1 MKILILGGTRFL
13 GYHLVTA
20 ALARNHEITLFN
32 RGTHP
37 SPSQNV
43 ETIHGDRNRDRAKLQ
58 GRRWDAVIDTCGFV
72 PRAVT
77 ASAKLLS
84 RSIDRYVFI
93 SSLSAYADLSAA
105 EVDENA
111 PLATLTTEQL
121 DQANAIDS
129 SGQGS
134 GSAYGKMYGG
144 LKALCEQA
152 VEEIL
157 PGRVLTIRPGLIV
170 GPNDYTD
177 RFTYWVVRVARGG
190 EVLAPGRPERFLQF
204 IDVRDLA
211 EWTVRMIERQE
222 SGVYNA
228 NGLAGIVTMGWL
240 LEECKKVSESDATF
254 TWASEDFLLKENVTA
269 WGAMP
274 LWLPEE
280 AAPHLKGFMFMS
292 IDKAVNAGLSFRPL
306 DDTIRDTLSWY
317 KRERSDKELEAGIDE
332 DKERAL
338 LHKWRIAH

>member
-20 ALARNHEITLFN
+20 ALACNHEITLFN

-37 SPSQNV
+37 SPSETV
-43 ETIHGDRNRDRAKLQ
+43 ETINGDRNRDLTKLQ

-72 PRAVT
+72 PRAVS

-84 RSIDRYVFI
+84 NTIDRYVFI
-93 SSLSAYADLSAA
+93 SSLSAYADLSADG
-105 EVDENA
+105 VDENA

-144 LKALCEQA
+144 LKALCERA
-152 VEEIL
+152 AEEVL
-157 PGRVLTIRPGLIV
+157 PGRVLTIRSGLIV

-211 EWTVRMIERQE
+211 KWAVRMIERQE

-228 NGLAGIVTMGWL
+228 NGLAGIVTMGRL
-240 LEECKKVSESDATF
+240 LEECKQVSESDATF
-254 TWASEDFLLKENVTA
+254 NWTSEDFLLKENVTA
-269 WGAMP
+269 WSAMP

-292 IDKAVNAGLSFRPL
+292 IDKALNAGLSFRSL
-306 DDTIRDTLSWY
+306 DDTIRDTLGWY
-317 KRERSDKELEAGIDE
+317 GTERADKELEAGIDE

-338 LHKWRIAH
+338 LQKWQQAH

>member
-20 ALARNHEITLFN
+20 ALACNHEITLFN

-37 SPSQNV
+37 SPSETV
-43 ETIHGDRNRDRAKLQ
+43 ETINGDRNRDLTKLQ

-72 PRAVT
+72 PRAVS

-84 RSIDRYVFI
+84 NTIDRYVFI
-93 SSLSAYADLSAA
+93 SSLSAYADLSADG
-105 EVDENA
+105 VDENA

-144 LKALCEQA
+144 LKALCERA
-152 VEEIL
+152 AEEVL
-157 PGRVLTIRPGLIV
+157 PGRVLTIRSGLIV

-211 EWTVRMIERQE
+211 KWAVRMIERQE

-228 NGLAGIVTMGWL
+228 NGLAGIVTMGRL
-240 LEECKKVSESDATF
+240 LEECKQVSESDATF
-254 TWASEDFLLKENVTA
+254 NWTSEDFLLKENVTA
-269 WGAMP
+269 WSAMP

-292 IDKAVNAGLSFRPL
+292 IDKALNAGLSFRSL
-306 DDTIRDTLSWY
+306 DDTIRDTLGWY
-317 KRERSDKELEAGIDE
+317 GTERADKELEAGIDE

-338 LHKWRIAH
+338 LQKWKQAH